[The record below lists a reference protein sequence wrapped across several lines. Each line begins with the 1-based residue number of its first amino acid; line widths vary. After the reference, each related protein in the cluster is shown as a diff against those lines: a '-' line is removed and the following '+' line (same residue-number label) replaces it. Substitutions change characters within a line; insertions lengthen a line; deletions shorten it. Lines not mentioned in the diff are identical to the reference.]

1 MEKISIC
8 FCINDLYSQHL
19 GVVLTSILFNNP
31 DNFFDF
37 YIFSSDISK
46 KNKHTLNTLNNKY
59 KNFNL
64 HFINVNKNLFKN
76 IKLTID
82 YISIE
87 TYFRYILADLLPDLN
102 KVLYLDV
109 DLVVNGNLQNL
120 WNTNINDF
128 YCAGIDDI
136 NFNTKDYKQTID
148 LDTEDT
154 YINAGVILFNLEKI
168 RKNNI
173 TKQYFLNNEKYKDK
187 IKYQDQDII
196 NITLKK
202 QIKKIDYI
210 FNFTSKTRKIYK
222 NLTKNAIIIHYVGPR
237 KPWKVFSLN
246 TLKILYYYYLSLSPY
261 NKYNIFIKILLQFF
275 YLINYKHN
283 LILRQK

>member
-37 YIFSSDISK
+37 YIFSSDISE
-46 KNKHTLNTLNNKY
+46 KNKHTLNTLNNNY
-59 KNFNL
+59 KNFSL
-64 HFINVNKNLFKN
+64 HFINVNTNLFKN
-76 IKLTID
+76 IKITID

-87 TYFRYILADLLPDLN
+87 TYFRYILADLLPNLN

-109 DLVVNGNLQNL
+109 DLVVNGNLQKL
-120 WNTNINDF
+120 WDSDITDF

-136 NFNTKDYKQTID
+136 NFNTKKYKQTID
-148 LDTEDT
+148 LDIEDI
-154 YINAGVILFNLEKI
+154 YINAGVILFNLERI

-210 FNFTSKTRKIYK
+210 FNFTSRTKKIYK
-222 NLTKNAIIIHYVGPR
+222 NLAKKAIIIHYVGPK
-237 KPWKVFSLN
+237 KPWKNFSLN

-261 NKYNIFIKILLQFF
+261 NKYNIFIKVLLQIF
-275 YLINYKHN
+275 YFINY
-283 LILRQK
+283 